1 MCNNEQHWEGQW
13 GYASLCIICNTQKGC
28 SMKSEGNELEM
39 GKWVLFILCAKLNLV
54 DLASARSWVVM
65 RHTKIQK
72 WWGFYVPRCLDL
84 FSSFKNS
91 LSSCVSQKREQALL
105 QMQKQAT
112 SYKNPIKYK
121 VKTMRSR
128 TYSFQNFVFSVW
140 LGRWG
145 AKQGKGYRTVGSER
159 LDSQLVF
166 IFS

>member
-112 SYKNPIKYK
+112 SYKNPIKSIK
-121 VKTMRSR
+121 WRLCEAEHIAFKTL
-128 TYSFQNFVFSVW
+128 SFQYDWEDEVLNRVKVD
-140 LGRWG
+140 LAG
-145 AKQGKGYRTVGSER
+145 
-159 LDSQLVF
+159 
-166 IFS
+166 